1 MLLHLFNWIA
11 IVNGINYFLLR
22 FVISRAVTF
31 VEVID
36 DKFTLLA
43 ICFGSEYH
51 QIEYSTGIHKY
62 WIHKLPYIYSNKST
76 DHSDND

>member
-1 MLLHLFNWIA
+1 MLPHLFNWIA
-11 IVNGINYFLLR
+11 VVNGINYFLLR
-22 FVISRAVTF
+22 FVISRTVTF

-51 QIEYSTGIHKY
+51 QLEYSTRYTRHLIFTATRAPTTPTMIKV
-62 WIHKLPYIYSNKST
+62 
-76 DHSDND
+76 